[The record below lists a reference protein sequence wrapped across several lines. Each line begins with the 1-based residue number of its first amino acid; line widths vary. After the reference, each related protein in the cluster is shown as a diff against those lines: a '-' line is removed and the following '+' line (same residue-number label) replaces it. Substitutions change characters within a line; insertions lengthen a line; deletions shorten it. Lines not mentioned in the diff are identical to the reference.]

1 VGGGRSRRSLVAAV
15 ATVVVLGSGL
25 IVRTP
30 PAIADGA
37 VRVMQYNVCGAIC
50 NKGVVSKAGN
60 DNDVVDDIRN
70 RIVAARPHLVML
82 HEVCIGQFRRL
93 QGLLKG
99 GAWKM
104 GGAFRA
110 QRSDGRCKGGFG
122 DAVLT
127 AGRVGRTEVVQLPD
141 HGSEDR
147 AVLCLNTDA
156 QGAVLA
162 CSLHLVTGK
171 NKGRGERLAQLAT
184 VARAFN
190 ARAGHRAVIVAGDFN
205 TTPGGMGALIE
216 PARGGRFFDV
226 DPQKAATRGTKIDY
240 VLFDRNHFSSPSGGP
255 SSSKFSD
262 HRVLTGQARR
272 R

>member
-1 VGGGRSRRSLVAAV
+1 MGRGRSRHSLMAIVTAV
-15 ATVVVLGSGL
+15 AMVGSGL
-25 IVRTP
+25 IAGTR
-30 PAIADGA
+30 PAVADGS

-50 NKGVVSKAGN
+50 NKGVVSRAGN
-60 DNDVVDDIRN
+60 NNDVVEDIRT

-82 HEVCIGQFRRL
+82 HEVCVGQFRRL
-93 QGLLKG
+93 QSLLKG

-110 QRSDGRCKGGFG
+110 QRFDGRCKGGFG

-127 AGRVGRTEVVQLPD
+127 AGRVGGTEVVQLPD

-147 AVLCLNTDA
+147 AVLCLSTDA

-171 NKGRGERLAQLAT
+171 NKGRSERFAQLAA

-190 ARAGHRAVIVAGDFN
+190 ARAAHRAVIVAGDFN
-205 TTPGGMGALIE
+205 TTPGGMGALTN

-226 DPQKAATRGTKIDY
+226 DPQKAATRGNKIDY

-255 SSSKFSD
+255 ATSKFSD

-272 R
+272 G